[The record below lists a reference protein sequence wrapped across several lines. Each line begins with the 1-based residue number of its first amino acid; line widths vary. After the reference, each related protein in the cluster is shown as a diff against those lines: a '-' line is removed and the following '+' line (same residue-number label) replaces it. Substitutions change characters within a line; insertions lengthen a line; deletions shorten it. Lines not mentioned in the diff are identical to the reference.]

1 MRRKR
6 YQKGSLKR
14 RCGKWI
20 GQWREEG
27 VRRNRALGPVSS
39 MTKSQA
45 RLALDKILASVNAQQ
60 EQTPEHVTFGQ
71 FVGTVY
77 YPLFKRKW
85 KRSTATNNVSRID
98 THLVKPFG
106 ERLLA
111 SLNRQELQSL
121 LDQKATEGLSFSMV
135 DHLRWDLK
143 QIFELAAGEA
153 AIKRN
158 PAAVLFTPKES
169 QRRERRFM
177 DIEEVRRCLS
187 VLETRE
193 RLIVKLALLAGMRP
207 GEIFALKWGRL
218 VAHYADIRQR
228 VYKGDIDSPKTVTSI
243 RKAALSEGLLN
254 DIEAWRSLS
263 LNSAEDGWVFPSEKL
278 TTPLSKDNCFRR
290 RIAPRLRAVGLSWV
304 TFQVMRRTHSSLMNA
319 LGIDGKVVADQL
331 GHTLDVNQN
340 VYTQV
345 SVERRKEALDRLE
358 GMLRVM

>member
-1 MRRKR
+1 
-6 YQKGSLKR
+6 
-14 RCGKWI
+14 
-20 GQWREEG
+20 
-27 VRRNRALGPVSS
+27 

-45 RLALDKILASVNAQQ
+45 RAALDRVLASVNAPQ
-60 EQTPEHVTFGQ
+60 EQTPEQVTFGR
-71 FVGTVY
+71 FVGSVY

-85 KRSTATNNVSRID
+85 KRSTAANNISRID

-111 SLNRQELQSL
+111 SMKREELQDL
-121 LDQKATEGLSFSMV
+121 LDRKAKEGLSFSMV

-143 QIFELAAGEA
+143 QIFDLAVSEEA
-153 AIKRN
+153 LKRN
-158 PAAVLFTPKES
+158 PAAVLFTPKET

-177 DIEEVRRCLS
+177 DIEEVRRCFS

-193 RLIVKLALLAGMRP
+193 RLIVKLALLAAMRP

-218 VAHYADIRQR
+218 VAQYADIRQR
-228 VYKGDIDSPKTVTSI
+228 IYKGDIDSPKTVTSV
-243 RKAALSEGLLN
+243 RKAALSEGLLKE
-254 DIEAWRSLS
+254 IEEWRSLS
-263 LNSAEDGWVFPSEKL
+263 FTSVEDAWVFPSEKL

-290 RIAPRLRAVGLSWV
+290 QIAPKLRAVGLSWV

-319 LGIDGKVVADQL
+319 LGVDGKVVADQL

-358 GMLRVM
+358 GMLRIM